1 MPAASDSDP
10 PAPPPDA
17 ATDASIDAPIAI
29 VRYEIDGAV
38 VTQEAFEAL
47 KATLEIEEVFREGER
62 MDGFVQTRKAR
73 VRGGTT
79 RYELELD
86 VSPEA
91 TVHSL
96 RRCPRR
102 GC

>member
-1 MPAASDSDP
+1 MPPASDSDP
-10 PAPPPDA
+10 PSPPPDA
-17 ATDASIDAPIAI
+17 ATDAPVAAPIAI

-47 KATLEIEEVFREGER
+47 RATLEIDEIFLEGER
-62 MDGFVQTRKAR
+62 IDGFVQTHKAR

-79 RYELELD
+79 PYELRLD
-86 VSPEA
+86 SSPAA